1 MSGQILVTGVTG
13 DVGREVLTQMITKG
27 LSVKAAARDLSKAE
41 SLVREGTEVVL
52 LDYDRPESFEP
63 ALTGVERLFIVP
75 PPLNPQWHELI
86 KPLMEI
92 AALSGVK
99 HIVNL
104 SQMCAEEIEG
114 LPLRIA
120 EKVIEDSGIA
130 YTHLRPNWF
139 MQTYSGSTLDGAK
152 GPGGIYVPAGDGKAS
167 FIDMRD
173 IAAVA
178 VAALTG
184 EEHLNKAY
192 TLTGGQAI
200 DHSEVAR
207 VLSTAT
213 GKSIAYFPILE
224 EEMRTNLKSANLAD
238 AAIEMVIV
246 LYQLLRQGRLE
257 YVSSDVANILGRE
270 PITLQQYAR
279 DYAGSWK

>member
-1 MSGQILVTGVTG
+1 LVTGVTG
-13 DVGREVLTQMITKG
+13 DVGKEVLTQLIKEG
-27 LSVKAAARDLSKAE
+27 LPAKAAARDLSKAE
-41 SLVREGTEVVL
+41 SSEMGGAEIVL
-52 LDYDRPESFEP
+52 FDYDLPETFGP
-63 ALTGVERLFIVP
+63 ALAGVERLFIVP
-75 PPLNPQWHELI
+75 PPLNPQWHELV
-86 KPLMEI
+86 KPLI
-92 AALSGVK
+92 DAAADCGVR

-104 SQMCAEEIEG
+104 SQMCAQEVEN
-114 LPLRIA
+114 LPLGMA
-120 EKVIEDSGIA
+120 EKTIEASGIA

-139 MQTYSGSTLDGAK
+139 MQTYNGSVLDGAK
-152 GPGGIYVPAGDGKAS
+152 GPDGIHVPAGDGKAS

-213 GKSIAYFPILE
+213 DRNIAYFSILE
-224 EEMRTNLKSANLAD
+224 EEMRTNLKFANLAD
-238 AAIEMVIV
+238 AAIELVIV